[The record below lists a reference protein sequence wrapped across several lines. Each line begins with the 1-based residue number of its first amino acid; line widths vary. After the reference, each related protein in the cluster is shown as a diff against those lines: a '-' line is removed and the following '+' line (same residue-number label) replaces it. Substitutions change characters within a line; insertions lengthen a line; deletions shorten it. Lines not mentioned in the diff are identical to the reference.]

1 MMWRD
6 RATDVDPELVLVVEA
21 TANAIA
27 TRPAIELQ
35 PTETVESRTTSCVE
49 SRTAR
54 GVESRPTRG
63 VESRPTTAVG
73 SEPTATLDWE
83 YVCRIARRHGVVP
96 SVARYLEQNDELEAP
111 DGVCERLTGAAGQ
124 IHRQN
129 LQYAGTLHRVLRVF
143 DENGVR
149 AIAFKGPTLAAVA
162 YGDLGLRQFGDL
174 DFLVLREDLP
184 AGATAL
190 ESIEFERETDLGPY
204 SIAELVRGTRGVE
217 TSTELAFVDPR
228 SNVEVELR
236 FTQGDRH
243 GGGTIDVPALYRNR
257 TDASVGGQSAP
268 VLSPTDR
275 LVVLSAHGGKHN
287 WRRLEWIVDLAVAAS
302 VGDSDWQVANKRAS
316 ARDTHREFLLGVL
329 LVTQLFDLEVPAA
342 VARELA
348 DDERVHAVG
357 RTILSDF
364 VADPLARRSIVG
376 RHRLRATLRDDLV
389 SRFTSLA
396 TGPHV
401 ADYRYLPLAEPL
413 WPFYRIVR
421 PFRLGV
427 KLGRS
432 ASPLGR

>member
-6 RATDVDPELVLVVEA
+6 RVADVDPELVLVVGASAEV
-21 TANAIA
+21 IA
-27 TRPAIELQ
+27 SRPAIEVQ
-35 PTETVESRTTSCVE
+35 PTETVESRMTS
-49 SRTAR
+49 
-54 GVESRPTRG
+54 G
-63 VESRPTTAVG
+63 VESRPTTAVDA
-73 SEPTATLDWE
+73 EPMAALDWE
-83 YVCRIARRHGVVP
+83 YVCRIAQRHGIVP
-96 SVARYLEQNDELEAP
+96 SVARYLERNDDLEPPKHVREWLTTAA
-111 DGVCERLTGAAGQ
+111 ER

-129 LQYAGTLHRVLRVF
+129 LQFAGTLHRVLGVF
-143 DENGVR
+143 DEKGVH
-149 AIAFKGPTLAAVA
+149 AVAFKGPTLASVA
-162 YGDLGLRQFGDL
+162 YGGLGLRQFGDL
-174 DFLVLREDLP
+174 DFLVPREDLP
-184 AGATAL
+184 TAATAL

-204 SIAELVRGTRGVE
+204 SIADLVRGTRGVE

-243 GGGTIDVPALYRNR
+243 GGGSIDVPSLYRNR
-257 TDASVGGQSAP
+257 TVASVGGKNAP

-287 WRRLEWIVDLAVAAS
+287 WRRLEWVVDLAAAAAAGDPDWHVAY
-302 VGDSDWQVANKRAS
+302 KRAI

-342 VARELA
+342 VTRELS
-348 DDERVHAVG
+348 DDDRVHAVG

-376 RHRLRATLRDDLV
+376 RHRLRAALRDDLV
-389 SRFTSLA
+389 PRFTSLA

-413 WPFYRIVR
+413 WPLYRIVR

-427 KLGRS
+427 KLGWS
-432 ASPLGR
+432 PLPLGR